1 MKPNLWML
9 MTIASL
15 TAAQAEPIHVPYTS
29 FYLPNGLHVI
39 LHEEHTVPM
48 VSVNIW
54 YHVGSSREKPGR
66 TGFAHL
72 FEHIMFEGSAHV
84 PEGKFDEW
92 LEAAGAKNNG
102 STSTDR
108 TNYWMDLPS
117 NALDLALFLE
127 SDRMGYLLQSL
138 TPESVEGQRQV
149 VMNERRQNYENEPYG
164 LASILIAE
172 NLYPPDHPYHWP
184 TIGSKEDLQAAT
196 FDDVVEFFQSYYG
209 PQNAGLA
216 IAGDIDLEQTR
227 QAVEKWF
234 GEIPAGPA
242 VPPLAPPAV
251 YLTAEKR
258 LVMQDKVQLPRL
270 YMTWSTPA
278 AFHPG
283 DAECDILANLLAGSK
298 NSRLYKRLVYEQQL
312 AQDVAA
318 YQFSSRLASEF
329 LIVAT
334 ARQGHSLT
342 ELEKIIQE
350 EVDRIR
356 TQEADSREVQRT
368 VNQVEAQFLENLEN
382 VGGFSGKADLL
393 NRYFYLTGIPDYFN
407 EDLQRYRSID
417 TSDVR
422 AVANR
427 YLRDDGR
434 VVLSV
439 VPLGHPELAAQAAKE
454 EQQ

>member
-1 MKPNLWML
+1 

-15 TAAQAEPIHVPYTS
+15 TAAQAEPIRVPYTS

-184 TIGSKEDLQAAT
+184 TIGSMEDLQAAT

-283 DAECDILANLLAGSK
+283 DAECDILASLLAGGK

-407 EDLQRYRSID
+407 EDLQRYRSLE

>member
-15 TAAQAEPIHVPYTS
+15 TAAQAEPIRVPYTS

-184 TIGSKEDLQAAT
+184 TIGSMEDLQAAT

-283 DAECDILANLLAGSK
+283 DAECDILASLLAGGK

-334 ARQGHSLT
+334 ARPGHSLT

-350 EVDRIR
+350 EVDRLR

-407 EDLQRYRSID
+407 EDLQRYRSLE

>member
-1 MKPNLWML
+1 

-15 TAAQAEPIHVPYTS
+15 TAAQAEPIRVPYTS

-184 TIGSKEDLQAAT
+184 TIGSMEDLQAAT

-283 DAECDILANLLAGSK
+283 DAECDILASLLAGGK

-312 AQDVAA
+312 AQDVSA

-350 EVDRIR
+350 EVDRLR

-407 EDLQRYRSID
+407 EDLQRYRSLE

>member
-15 TAAQAEPIHVPYTS
+15 TAAQAEPIRVPYTS

-184 TIGSKEDLQAAT
+184 TIGSMEDLQAAT

-283 DAECDILANLLAGSK
+283 DAECDILASLLAGGK

-312 AQDVAA
+312 AQDVSA

-382 VGGFSGKADLL
+382 VGGFYGKADLL

-407 EDLQRYRSID
+407 EDLQRYRSLE

>member
-15 TAAQAEPIHVPYTS
+15 TAAQAEPIRVPYTS

-184 TIGSKEDLQAAT
+184 TIGSMEDLQAAT

-283 DAECDILANLLAGSK
+283 DAECDILASLLAGGK

-350 EVDRIR
+350 EVDRLR

-407 EDLQRYRSID
+407 EDLQRYRSLE

>member
-1 MKPNLWML
+1 

-15 TAAQAEPIHVPYTS
+15 TAAQAEPIRVPYTS

-184 TIGSKEDLQAAT
+184 TIGSMEDLQAAT

-283 DAECDILANLLAGSK
+283 DAECDILASLLAGGK

>member
-1 MKPNLWML
+1 

-15 TAAQAEPIHVPYTS
+15 TAAQAEPIRVPYTS

-184 TIGSKEDLQAAT
+184 TIGSMEDLQAAT

-283 DAECDILANLLAGSK
+283 DAECDILASLLAGGK

-350 EVDRIR
+350 EVDRLR

-407 EDLQRYRSID
+407 EDLQRYRSLE

>member
-15 TAAQAEPIHVPYTS
+15 TAAQAEPIRVPYTS

-184 TIGSKEDLQAAT
+184 TIGSMEDLQAAT

-283 DAECDILANLLAGSK
+283 DAECDILASLLAGGK

-312 AQDVAA
+312 AQDVSA

-350 EVDRIR
+350 EVDRLR

-407 EDLQRYRSID
+407 EDLQRYRSLE

>member
-15 TAAQAEPIHVPYTS
+15 TAAQAEPIRVPYTS

-184 TIGSKEDLQAAT
+184 TIGSMEDLQAAT

-283 DAECDILANLLAGSK
+283 DAECDILASLLAGGK

-407 EDLQRYRSID
+407 EDLQRYRSLE